1 MAKKMTKDTFY
12 GSGKVYSV
20 AYEEGM
26 IDKDTILTKLETIMT
41 EDNQI
46 GYLKNGFTFTVET
59 ETLTDQSDLG
69 EMKIDTITKEKGK
82 CDFAIFNASL
92 PVIAEQ
98 FPTAKITSGESAE
111 ATIMEVGGL
120 AGMDDTK
127 HVIVFHHHDTQEGDT
142 IAISVGK
149 NMSGF
154 STAWKQDSVTP
165 FSCSFEAQPYNDEG
179 RFYMLVKTPVSKKWA
194 DFASNAAVSS

>member
-1 MAKKMTKDTFY
+1 MASKMTKDTFY

-20 AYEEGM
+20 AYTEGM
-26 IDKDTILTKLETIMT
+26 ISKDTILEKLETIMV

-46 GYLKNGFTFTVET
+46 GFLKNGFTFTIET
-59 ETLTDQSDLG
+59 ETLSDQSDLG

-82 CDFAIFNASL
+82 CEFALFNASL
-92 PVIAEQ
+92 AVISEQ
-98 FPTAKITSGESAE
+98 YPTATAE
-111 ATIMEVGGL
+111 PVTGGTILEVGGIEN
-120 AGMDDTK
+120 MDDTQ
-127 HVIVFHHHDTQEGDT
+127 HVIVFHHHDTQQGDT

-165 FSCSFEAQPYNDEG
+165 FACSFEAQPYNDSG
-179 RFYMLVKTPVSKKWA
+179 RFYMMVKTPVSKKWA
-194 DFASNAAVSS
+194 DFDNAPASGE

>member
-26 IDKDTILTKLETIMT
+26 IDKDSILAKLEEIMV

-82 CDFAIFNASL
+82 CDFSLFNASL
-92 PVIAEQ
+92 AVIAEQ
-98 FPTAKITSGESAE
+98 YPTAKIASDTED

-165 FSCSFEAQPYNDEG
+165 FPCSFEAQPYNDSG
-179 RFYMLVKTPVSKKWA
+179 RFYMMVKTPVSKKWA
-194 DFASNAAVSS
+194 D

>member
-41 EDNQI
+41 EGNQI

-82 CDFAIFNASL
+82 CDFALFNASL
-92 PVIAEQ
+92 AVIAEQ
-98 FPTAKITSGESAE
+98 YPTADITGDSES

-120 AGMDDTK
+120 ASMDDTQ

-165 FSCSFEAQPYNDEG
+165 FPCSFEAQPYNDSG
-179 RFYMLVKTPVSKKWA
+179 RFYMMVKTPVSKKWA
-194 DFASNAAVSS
+194 DFASDAAVSS